1 MSNITPN
8 NRNNIETLVMRLQWS
23 VVVLFA
29 FALISVA
36 GLSFQR
42 KADLY
47 ALDVKLQ
54 KIGKATDRIEMF
66 TDELREIDR
75 KRKEADDQKRREV
88 EKMKVKK

>member
-42 KADLY
+42 KDDLY